1 MKYAVTLLLAS
12 MLASSIEAA
21 VAVRF
26 SYAGEKV
33 ANQPAI
39 KLSFRISDAGV
50 ISMDA
55 STKSR
60 NPEVIAAVDAWDNEN
75 MGSVE
80 DEALFGKS
88 FSLTA
93 FAENEQGPGF
103 PPVALWPDDG
113 GVLGVGGHNA
123 RRIDGQ
129 VVKDGRNLERM
140 IWTLEGDVVLHLLN
154 FACGSGVHNG
164 GIILESPALEMRT
177 GPLGKNKT
185 ANWNIPAGAV
195 SISDG
200 QKLIFKADPDLKN
213 GAGLAGLAFEVTVK
227 E

>member
-1 MKYAVTLLLAS
+1 MKYLFAILLAAILVSS
-12 MLASSIEAA
+12 MEAA

-26 SYAGEKV
+26 SYTGPDV
-33 ANQPAI
+33 ANQPAL
-39 KLSFRISDAGV
+39 KLSFQISDTGV

-55 STKSR
+55 STKRR
-60 NPEVIAAVDAWDNEN
+60 NPEVIAAVDAWDNED
-75 MGSVE
+75 MGAVE
-80 DEALFGKS
+80 DKALFGKS

-103 PPVALWPDDG
+103 PPVALWADDG

-129 VVKDGRNLERM
+129 VVKNGRNLERL
-140 IWTLEGDVVLHLLN
+140 IWTLEGDVALHLLN

-164 GIILESPALEMRT
+164 GIILESPDREMRT
-177 GPLGKNKT
+177 GPMGKNKT

-195 SISDG
+195 SISGG

-213 GAGLAGLAFEVTVK
+213 GAGLVGLAFEVTAGQ
-227 E
+227 

>member
-1 MKYAVTLLLAS
+1 MKPTYALILACLLAS
-12 MLASSIEAA
+12 SVEAA

-26 SYAGEKV
+26 SYAGEEV
-33 ANQPAI
+33 ANQPAL
-39 KLSFRISDAGV
+39 KLSFQISDTGV
-50 ISMDA
+50 ISLDA

-60 NPEVIAAVDAWDNEN
+60 KPEVIAAVDAWDNED
-75 MGSVE
+75 MGSVK

-93 FAENEQGPGF
+93 FAENEKGLF

-123 RRIDGQ
+123 RRIDGNMNA
-129 VVKDGRNLERM
+129 GSNLERL
-140 IWTLEGDVVLHLLN
+140 IWSLEGDVVLHLLN
-154 FACGSGVHNG
+154 FACGSGANNG
-164 GIILESPALEMRT
+164 GIILEGPSSEMRT

-185 ANWNIPAGAV
+185 ANWNIPAGTV

-200 QKLIFKADPDLKN
+200 QRLIFKADPDLKN